1 MVAPRD
7 HISNLACFGFPALEA
22 TFMTSVFAFVRRCN
36 PDGTSVTSFQNVATI
51 SEGGL
56 EVGENLHLRTS
67 SEEICPVTPKGY
79 LTLTERVLRFFDA
92 YNI

>member
-7 HISNLACFGFPALEA
+7 HISNLACFGFPFGAM
-22 TFMTSVFAFVRRCN
+22 FMTSVFAFVRRCN
-36 PDGTSVTSFQNVATI
+36 PDGTTVTSFQNVATI

-79 LTLTERVLRFFDA
+79 LTLTERVLRFVDA
-92 YNI
+92 YDI